1 MTEHGLRIAA
11 TALVFLAVAQPALA
25 DDGAP
30 VGLDPLAM
38 ATALASSA
46 LAELPLDQPL
56 DPVAVVADVLPVVP
70 VTPPASEAVA
80 SAQPPAAAPETVP
93 AAAAE
98 PILAM
103 EPHPSPPPAQSEA
116 PGDDP
121 LEYAPAVSPEEVLAP
136 ALDTETQPVDEPQY
150 QPEPPQYQPP
160 VAVVSP
166 HDATPPVTTTPD
178 ELETEWNWDWTWSC
192 GGSKPPVQ
200 PPVASDD
207 VLPKNWNWN
216 WDWNCDS
223 GKPSTTNKSNE
234 SGAQY
239 QPVITRYHPVN
250 VNVSIRIASPGDDGP
265 VTQTN
270 VVLAV
275 DAGPASATVQAAIP
289 APLPVLSA
297 DGESP
302 EAALSDPPAATAPA
316 ATKPDASSKTKLASN
331 ADDTRGLLAAPVVA
345 STEAPSWTARPVVPR
360 RVQPADQEAHR
371 SRSQLRKPTR
381 RPLPQRRA
389 PVIPMG
395 SAGAAPL
402 GGSDG
407 GGFQIA
413 LLLVP
418 FALALVD
425 RAGRLVRDTTPPVAR
440 ARSSRRERPG

>member
-1 MTEHGLRIAA
+1 
-11 TALVFLAVAQPALA
+11 
-25 DDGAP
+25 
-30 VGLDPLAM
+30 
-38 ATALASSA
+38 
-46 LAELPLDQPL
+46 
-56 DPVAVVADVLPVVP
+56 
-70 VTPPASEAVA
+70 
-80 SAQPPAAAPETVP
+80 
-93 AAAAE
+93 
-98 PILAM
+98 M
-103 EPHPSPPPAQSEA
+103 EPHPSPPPPQSEV

-121 LEYAPAVSPEEVLAP
+121 LAYAPAVSPEEVLAP
-136 ALDTETQPVDEPQY
+136 APEAQTEPVDEPQY

-166 HDATPPVTTTPD
+166 YDATSPVTTASEP
-178 ELETEWNWDWTWSC
+178 LESEWNWDWTWSC
-192 GGSKPPVQ
+192 GGSKPPVA

-216 WDWNCDS
+216 WDWNCDPA
-223 GKPSTTNKSNE
+223 KPITTNKNSE
-234 SGAQY
+234 SGTQY
-239 QPVITRYHPVN
+239 QPGITRYHPVN

-265 VTQTN
+265 VMQTN

-289 APLPVLSA
+289 APVPALSTG
-297 DGESP
+297 DESL
-302 EAALSDPPAATAPA
+302 EAAPSEPPAAAVV
-316 ATKPDASSKTKLASN
+316 ATKPNAPSKTKIASN
-331 ADDTRGLLAAPVVA
+331 ADDTRGLLAAPVAA
-345 STEAPSWTARPVVPR
+345 STEAPSWTARPVVPQ

-371 SRSQLRKPTR
+371 SRPQLRRPTR

-425 RAGRLVRDTTPPVAR
+425 RAGRLVRDATPPVAR
-440 ARSSRRERPG
+440 ARASRRERPG